1 VCQKFTLDGQRA
13 RDEAYAGR
21 PAQGRH
27 IDSRQTGIARKIS
40 FRKGLSAEECDPTI
54 IKVTTTR
61 RPGFLFETVHITR
74 SLRAGSEERKRDP
87 PDSNTNYQRH

>member
-1 VCQKFTLDGQRA
+1 LT
-13 RDEAYAGR
+13 
-21 PAQGRH
+21 
-27 IDSRQTGIARKIS
+27 
-40 FRKGLSAEECDPTI
+40 AEECDPTI

-74 SLRAGSEERKRDP
+74 SPRAGSEERKRDP